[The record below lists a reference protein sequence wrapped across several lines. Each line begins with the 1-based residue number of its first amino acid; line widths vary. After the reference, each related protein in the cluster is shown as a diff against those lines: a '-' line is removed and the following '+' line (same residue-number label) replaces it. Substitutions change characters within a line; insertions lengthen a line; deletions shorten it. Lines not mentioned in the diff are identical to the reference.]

1 MSEGV
6 LLYPGDV
13 KVSVIMPAYNAE
25 RTIAQSIDSVLA
37 QTHPHWELIVADDGS
52 TDGTAALL
60 EKYKAADGRI
70 RVLRT
75 AGRCGPAKAR
85 NQAIS
90 ASTGRLVAFLDSD
103 DMWLPEKL
111 ARQIKFM
118 NENSSVFSFT
128 AYRKMDMA
136 GNVGQANIGVPKH
149 VSYHDLLKSN
159 RIGCLT
165 AMYDRLH
172 FGEVAM
178 PDMGKREDYRLW
190 LNFLRDRVVHEDYG
204 LWLHM
209 LRSAGKVG
217 PSKRVLAHG
226 LNEPLALYRVGQQSL
241 SSNKLAAATSQWLVY
256 RQVERLSVVMSLY
269 YFCHYAIRGL
279 VKYNTK

>member
-1 MSEGV
+1 MSQGI
-6 LLYPGDV
+6 LLYPLDV

-37 QTHPHWELIVADDGS
+37 QTYPHWELVVADDGS

-60 EKYKAADGRI
+60 DKYKAADGRI
-70 RVLRT
+70 RVLQT

-85 NQAIS
+85 NLAIS

-128 AYRKMDMA
+128 AYRKIDLA
-136 GNVGQANIGVPKH
+136 GNVGQAKIGVPEQ
-149 VSYHDLLKSN
+149 VSYQDLLKSN

-190 LNFLRDRVVHEDYG
+190 LNFLRDRVVDEDYG

-209 LRSAGKVG
+209 LRSASKVG
-217 PSKRVLAHG
+217 PFKRVLAHG
-226 LNEPLALYRVGQQSL
+226 LNEPLALYRVGQQTL